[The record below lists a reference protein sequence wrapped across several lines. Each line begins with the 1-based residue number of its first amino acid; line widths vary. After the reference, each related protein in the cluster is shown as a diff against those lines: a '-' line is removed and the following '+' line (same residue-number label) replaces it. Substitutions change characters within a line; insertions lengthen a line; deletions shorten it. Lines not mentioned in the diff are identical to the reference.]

1 MSVVKEKEMKSGKRS
16 PPVEERQGWKWK
28 MTEQIEQVA
37 GSLLSI
43 NPRKD
48 HGQCVRERVSL
59 HIKL

>member
-1 MSVVKEKEMKSGKRS
+1 MKSGKRS